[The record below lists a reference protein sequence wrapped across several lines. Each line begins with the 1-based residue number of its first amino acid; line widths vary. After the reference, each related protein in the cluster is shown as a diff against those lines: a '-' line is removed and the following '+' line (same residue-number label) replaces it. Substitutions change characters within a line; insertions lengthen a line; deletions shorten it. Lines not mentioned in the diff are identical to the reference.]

1 MRKLAA
7 CLILNL
13 AASAAFAV
21 GGGASGAASGGGHG
35 GGSAAGGMGGH
46 SAGASHSGSSHSGT
60 HQSGHVGSEVRVIS
74 VDHQEVGGKSA
85 LVKQVG
91 LKEPLTQAERDYLD
105 RQGYKRT
112 EAGFDPKTQ
121 EVFCRF
127 GRTTAR
133 CFAFS
138 PL

>member
-21 GGGASGAASGGGHG
+21 GGGASGGGGHG
-35 GGSAAGGMGGH
+35 GGSAAGSIGSH
-46 SAGASHSGSSHSGT
+46 SAGASHSGASHSGT
-60 HQSGHVGSEVRVIS
+60 HQSGHMGDEVRVIS
-74 VDHQEVGGKSA
+74 VDHQEIGGKSA

-91 LKEPLTQAERDYLD
+91 LKAPLTRAERDYLD
-105 RQGYKRT
+105 RQGYKRIET
-112 EAGFDPKTQ
+112 GYDSKSQ

-127 GRTTAR
+127 GQDTAR